1 MTEHPQEVESPLTVE
16 RDTSASREQVWAVM
30 ADGWT
35 YSQWVVGNSRMRAV
49 DSNWP
54 QVGSTIRHSIGVWP
68 LLLDDLTVV
77 EDCQPLEQLVL
88 LAKGRPFGKA
98 RITLRLFGIQGGGCR
113 IEMAEVPVGAPMG
126 WVPNRMALAAAFP
139 RNRECTR
146 RLAAIAERRVPD
158 DTEQ

>member
-1 MTEHPQEVESPLTVE
+1 MAEQPDEVKSSLTVK
-16 RDTSASREQVWAVM
+16 RDTKASRDRVWEVI

-49 DSNWP
+49 DPNWP

-68 LLLDDLTVV
+68 LLIDDVTIV
-77 EDCQPLEQLVL
+77 EECRPSEKLVL

-98 RITLRLFGIQGGGCR
+98 RVTVRLFDIDGGGCR

-126 WVPNRMALAAAFP
+126 WVPDRLSLAAAFP
-139 RNRECTR
+139 RNRECTW
-146 RLAAIAERRVPD
+146 RLAALAERRTPGDV
-158 DTEQ
+158 EE